1 MTIFRN
7 IILANFFLV
16 FKAKKLNQKRPRDRE
31 ANYETR
37 ICFSR
42 ETRRK
47 GKEIPS
53 HLTL

>member
-1 MTIFRN
+1 ME
-7 IILANFFLV
+7 
-16 FKAKKLNQKRPRDRE
+16 KKK
-31 ANYETR
+31 NYEAR

-42 ETRRK
+42 ETRRI